1 MSNNKKVHIFKI
13 SYDLFYHFNLIYLLV
28 VPKQTST
35 DILVWSYLSIEV
47 SAKPMLHL
55 IASSAQQRQEKKLQF
70 S

>member
-1 MSNNKKVHIFKI
+1 M
-13 SYDLFYHFNLIYLLV
+13 YLLV

-35 DILVWSYLSIEV
+35 DTLVWSYLSIEV

-55 IASSAQQRQEKKLQF
+55 IALLAQQRQEKKLQF